1 MENLKIPK
9 LMTQISSLEV
19 SLGSSIKKVTNLHSH
34 FQFFKV
40 ENL

>member
-19 SLGSSIKKVTNLHSH
+19 SLGSSIKKVTKSP
-34 FQFFKV
+34 FSFSVF
-40 ENL
+40 